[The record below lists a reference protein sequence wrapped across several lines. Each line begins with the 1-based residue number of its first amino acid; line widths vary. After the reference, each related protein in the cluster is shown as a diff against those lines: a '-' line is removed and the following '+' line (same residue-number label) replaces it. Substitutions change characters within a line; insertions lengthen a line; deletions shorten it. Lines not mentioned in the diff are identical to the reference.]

1 MKKLEFYEEYIQY
14 LNWRLEIGEI
24 SKGKLALL
32 KISKSEYDKFI
43 DKLETNEKFN
53 KKIISIITRE
63 KRDKIQEFIQSL
75 LRKDYTETEVQ
86 LGVSKEEI
94 GDKYSIK
101 IDGTKVTVK
110 LRNRK

>member
-63 KRDKIQEFIQSL
+63 KRDKIITDVIS
-75 LRKDYTETEVQ
+75 DN
-86 LGVSKEEI
+86 EI
-94 GDKYSIK
+94 D
-101 IDGTKVTVK
+101 DFFDDFD
-110 LRNRK
+110 L

>member
-14 LNWRLEIGEI
+14 LNSRLEKGEI

-63 KRDKIQEFIQSL
+63 KRDKIITDVIS
-75 LRKDYTETEVQ
+75 DN
-86 LGVSKEEI
+86 EI
-94 GDKYSIK
+94 D
-101 IDGTKVTVK
+101 DFFDDFD
-110 LRNRK
+110 L